1 MFRLHLRF
9 SSTGTRR
16 TLACAVLFVLALL
29 LRASFGGIYYEPI
42 LDDTVQYILYPT
54 SVDYGALIA
63 REGMFSSRPLAAL
76 TDLFVVGRMENLFF
90 AVILMAVMHGI
101 SCVLFQR
108 VLSRFFSVGPVFA
121 VIYTLLPLGCEGTY
135 WLSAATR
142 VVSGLFFTACA
153 AAVLCRFIDAGKWWR
168 VPLYFL
174 LELLSFGFYE
184 QILVLS
190 FTLSGLIFLR
200 YWRERRAALSWLA
213 FLCAGIYFGFT
224 AHFAADSPLSD
235 RMELIFP
242 DTPYY
247 FNVFLPDLAR
257 QIGMSFL
264 SAGVR
269 TTFVGF
275 WRGLAACFTGG
286 IGGWL
291 YGFAAAGL
299 AVWYGIL
306 HWPRR
311 CCTVVSVEGWVRA
324 LLWGLLLFL
333 APITPFFVIARP
345 YFSLRSTVPSFV
357 GAAILIDLFFRA
369 LIRRRRAMA
378 AVSGAMVFVCLLGC
392 ASEIGD
398 YKATARED
406 RVLAQAILERESEFY
421 GRVGFL
427 GVKEFPVTEQ
437 NYPYHEHVAS
447 VAAADWTLTA
457 KLAAAKGTPLS
468 FDAVPLTV
476 EEVPFYRLWNRD
488 VKRIGGFDQ
497 LWLWENGE
505 LIPLAAERIGE
516 QDYRLYYPDGT
527 LWAEIREE
535 GEFGYLERGIR
546 IE

>member
-1 MFRLHLRF
+1 MFRLHSLY

-16 TLACAVLFVLALL
+16 TLACAVLFILALL
-29 LRASFGGIYYEPI
+29 LRASFGGIGYEPI

-76 TDLFVVGRMENLFF
+76 MDLFIVGQMGNLFF
-90 AVILMAVMHGI
+90 AVLLMAVMHGI

-108 VLSRFFSVGPVFA
+108 ILSRFFSVGPVFA

-153 AAVLCRFIDAGKWWR
+153 AAVLCRFIEAGKWWR

-190 FTLSGLIFLR
+190 FALSGLIFLHHF
-200 YWRERRAALSWLA
+200 REKRAALAWLA

-224 AHFAADSPLSD
+224 AYFRADSPLSD
-235 RMELIFP
+235 RMELLYP
-242 DTPYY
+242 NTPYY

-264 SAGVR
+264 SAGAR

-275 WRGLAACFTGG
+275 WRGLVSCVTGG

-291 YGFAAAGL
+291 YGIAAAGL

-306 HWPRR
+306 NWPRHR
-311 CCTVVSVEGWVRA
+311 RAVVSVEGWARA
-324 LLWGLLLFL
+324 LVWGLLLFI

-357 GAAILIDLFFRA
+357 GAAILIDLLFRA

-398 YKATARED
+398 YKATAKAD
-406 RVLAQAILERESEFY
+406 RVLAEAILERESEFY

-427 GVKEFPVTEQ
+427 GVKEFPVAEQ

-447 VAAADWTLTA
+447 VAAADWTLSA
-457 KLAAAKGTPLS
+457 KLAAMKGTPLS
-468 FDAVPLTV
+468 FDAVPLV
-476 EEVPFYRLWNRD
+476 MEDPFYRLWNRD
-488 VKRIGGFDQ
+488 MKRIGGFDQ
-497 LWLWENGE
+497 LWLWEDGE
-505 LIPLAAERIGE
+505 LIPITAEQIGE

-527 LWAEIREE
+527 VWAEIREE
-535 GEFGYLERGIR
+535 GEFGYLERGIS

>member
-1 MFRLHLRF
+1 MFRLHSSY

-16 TLACAVLFVLALL
+16 PLACAVLFILALL
-29 LRASFGGIYYEPI
+29 LRASFGGIGYEPI

-76 TDLFVVGRMENLFF
+76 MDLLVVGQMGNLFF

-108 VLSRFFSVGPVFA
+108 ILSRFFSVGPVFA

-153 AAVLCRFIDAGKWWR
+153 AMVLCRFIEAGKWWR

-190 FTLSGLIFLR
+190 FALSGLIFLHHF
-200 YWRERRAALSWLA
+200 REKRAALAWMA

-224 AHFAADSPLSD
+224 AYFRADSPLAD
-235 RMELIFP
+235 RMELLYP
-242 DTPYY
+242 NTPYY

-275 WRGLAACFTGG
+275 WRGLVSCFTGS
-286 IGGWL
+286 WL
-291 YGFAAAGL
+291 YGIAAAGL

-306 HWPRR
+306 NWPRHR
-311 CCTVVSVEGWVRA
+311 RAVVSVEGWGRA
-324 LLWGLLLFL
+324 LVWGLLLFI

-357 GAAILIDLFFRA
+357 GAAILIDLLFRA

-378 AVSGAMVFVCLLGC
+378 AVSAVMVFVCLLGC

-398 YKATARED
+398 YKATAKAD
-406 RVLAQAILERESEFY
+406 RVLAEAVMERESELY
-421 GRVGFL
+421 GRVGIL
-427 GVKEFPVTEQ
+427 NVKEFPVTGQ

-447 VAAADWTLTA
+447 VAAADWTLSA
-457 KLAAAKGTPLS
+457 KLAAMKGTPLS
-468 FDAVPLTV
+468 FEAVPLVV
-476 EEVPFYRLWNRD
+476 EDPFYRLWNRD

-497 LWLWENGE
+497 LWLWEDGE
-505 LIPLAAERIGE
+505 LTPLTAERIGE
-516 QDYRLYYPDGT
+516 QDYRLNYPDGT

>member
-1 MFRLHLRF
+1 MFRLHSSY
-9 SSTGTRR
+9 SSTGTKR
-16 TLACAVLFVLALL
+16 TLACAVLFILALL
-29 LRASFGGIYYEPI
+29 LRASFGGIGYEPI

-76 TDLFVVGRMENLFF
+76 MDLLVVGQMGNLFF

-108 VLSRFFSVGPVFA
+108 ILSRFFSVGPVFA

-153 AAVLCRFIDAGKWWR
+153 AVVLCRFIEAGKWWR

-190 FTLSGLIFLR
+190 FALSGLIFLHHF
-200 YWRERRAALSWLA
+200 REKRAALAWMA

-224 AHFAADSPLSD
+224 AYFRADSPLAD
-235 RMELIFP
+235 RMELLYP
-242 DTPYY
+242 NTPYY

-275 WRGLAACFTGG
+275 WRGLVSCFTGS
-286 IGGWL
+286 WL
-291 YGFAAAGL
+291 YGIAAAGL

-306 HWPRR
+306 HWPRKR
-311 CCTVVSVEGWVRA
+311 DAVVSVEGWARA
-324 LLWGLLLFL
+324 LWWGVLLFI

-357 GAAILIDLFFRA
+357 GAAILIDLLFRA

-398 YKATARED
+398 YKATAKAD
-406 RVLAQAILERESEFY
+406 RVLAEAVMERESELY
-421 GRVGFL
+421 GRVGIL
-427 GVKEFPVTEQ
+427 NVKEFPVTGQ

-447 VAAADWTLTA
+447 VAAADWTLSA
-457 KLAAAKGTPLS
+457 KLAAMKGTPLS
-468 FDAVPLTV
+468 FEAVPLVV
-476 EEVPFYRLWNRD
+476 EDPFYRLWNRD

-497 LWLWENGE
+497 LWLWEDGE
-505 LIPLAAERIGE
+505 LIPLTAERIGE
-516 QDYRLYYPDGT
+516 QDYRLNYPDGT

>member
-1 MFRLHLRF
+1 MFRLH
-9 SSTGTRR
+9 SVCGSTGTRR
-16 TLACAVLFVLALL
+16 TLACAVLFILALL
-29 LRASFGGIYYEPI
+29 LRASFGGIGYEPI

-76 TDLFVVGRMENLFF
+76 MDLFVVGQMGNLFF

-108 VLSRFFSVGPVFA
+108 ILSRFFSVGPVFA

-153 AAVLCRFIDAGKWWR
+153 AMVLCRFIEAGKWWR

-190 FTLSGLIFLR
+190 FALSGLIFLHHF
-200 YWRERRAALSWLA
+200 REKRAALAWMA

-224 AHFAADSPLSD
+224 AYFRADSPLAD
-235 RMELIFP
+235 RMELLYP
-242 DTPYY
+242 NTPYY

-275 WRGLAACFTGG
+275 WRGLVSCVTGG

-291 YGFAAAGL
+291 YGIAAAGL

-306 HWPRR
+306 HWPRHR
-311 CCTVVSVEGWVRA
+311 RAVVSVEGWARA
-324 LLWGLLLFL
+324 LWWGVLLFI

-357 GAAILIDLFFRA
+357 GAAILIDLLFRA

-398 YKATARED
+398 YKATAKAD
-406 RVLAQAILERESEFY
+406 RVLAEAVMERESELY
-421 GRVGFL
+421 GRVGIL
-427 GVKEFPVTEQ
+427 NVKEFPVTGQ

-447 VAAADWTLTA
+447 VAAADWTLSA
-457 KLAAAKGTPLS
+457 KLAAMKGTPLS
-468 FDAVPLTV
+468 FEAVPLVV
-476 EEVPFYRLWNRD
+476 EDPFYRLWNRD

-497 LWLWENGE
+497 LWLWEDGE
-505 LIPLAAERIGE
+505 LIPLTAERIGE
-516 QDYRLYYPDGT
+516 QDYRLNYPDGT

>member
-1 MFRLHLRF
+1 MFRLHSLY

-16 TLACAVLFVLALL
+16 TLACAVLFILALL
-29 LRASFGGIYYEPI
+29 LRASFGGIGYEPI

-76 TDLFVVGRMENLFF
+76 MDLFIVGQMGNLFF
-90 AVILMAVMHGI
+90 AVLLMAVMHGI

-108 VLSRFFSVGPVFA
+108 ILSRFFSVGPVFA

-153 AAVLCRFIDAGKWWR
+153 AAVLCRFIEAGKWWR

-190 FTLSGLIFLR
+190 FALSGLIFLHHF
-200 YWRERRAALSWLA
+200 REKRAALAWLA
-213 FLCAGIYFGFT
+213 FLCAGVYFGFT
-224 AHFAADSPLSD
+224 AYFRADSPLAD
-235 RMELIFP
+235 RMELLYP
-242 DTPYY
+242 NTPYY

-275 WRGLAACFTGG
+275 WRGLVSCFTGG

-299 AVWYGIL
+299 AAWYGIL
-306 HWPRR
+306 HWPRHR
-311 CCTVVSVEGWVRA
+311 RAVVSVEGWGRA

-357 GAAILIDLFFRA
+357 GAAILIDLLFRV

-398 YKATARED
+398 YKATAKAD
-406 RVLAQAILERESEFY
+406 RVLAEAILERESELY
-421 GRVGFL
+421 GRVGIL
-427 GVKEFPVTEQ
+427 NVQEFPVAGQ

-447 VAAADWTLTA
+447 VAAADWTLSA
-457 KLAAAKGTPLS
+457 KLAAMKGTPLS
-468 FDAVPLTV
+468 FEAVPLTV
-476 EEVPFYRLWNRD
+476 EDPFYRLWNRD
-488 VKRIGGFDQ
+488 MKRIGGFDQ
-497 LWLWENGE
+497 LWLWEDGE
-505 LIPLAAERIGE
+505 LTPLTAEQLGE

-527 LWAEIREE
+527 VWAEIREE
-535 GEFGYLERGIR
+535 GEFGVIAFARTPS
-546 IE
+546 

>member
-1 MFRLHLRF
+1 MFRLHSSY

-16 TLACAVLFVLALL
+16 PLACAVLFILALL
-29 LRASFGGIYYEPI
+29 LRASFGGIGYEPI

-76 TDLFVVGRMENLFF
+76 MDLLVVGQMGNLFF

-108 VLSRFFSVGPVFA
+108 ILSRFFSVGPVFA

-153 AAVLCRFIDAGKWWR
+153 AMVLCRFIEAGKWWR

-190 FTLSGLIFLR
+190 FALSGLIFLHHF
-200 YWRERRAALSWLA
+200 REKRAALAWMA

-224 AHFAADSPLSD
+224 AYFRADSPLAD
-235 RMELIFP
+235 RMELLYP
-242 DTPYY
+242 NTPYY

-275 WRGLAACFTGG
+275 WRGLVSCFTGS
-286 IGGWL
+286 WL
-291 YGFAAAGL
+291 YGIAAAGL

-306 HWPRR
+306 NWPRHR
-311 CCTVVSVEGWVRA
+311 RAVVSVEGWARA
-324 LLWGLLLFL
+324 LVWGLLLFI

-357 GAAILIDLFFRA
+357 GAAILIDLSLRA

-398 YKATARED
+398 YKATAKAD
-406 RVLAQAILERESEFY
+406 RVLAEAVMERESELY
-421 GRVGFL
+421 GRVGIL
-427 GVKEFPVTEQ
+427 NVKEFPVTGQ

-447 VAAADWTLTA
+447 VAAADWTLSA
-457 KLAAAKGTPLS
+457 KLAAMKGTPLS
-468 FDAVPLTV
+468 FEAVPLVV
-476 EEVPFYRLWNRD
+476 EDPFYRLWNRD

-497 LWLWENGE
+497 LWLWEDGE
-505 LIPLAAERIGE
+505 LIPLTAERIGE